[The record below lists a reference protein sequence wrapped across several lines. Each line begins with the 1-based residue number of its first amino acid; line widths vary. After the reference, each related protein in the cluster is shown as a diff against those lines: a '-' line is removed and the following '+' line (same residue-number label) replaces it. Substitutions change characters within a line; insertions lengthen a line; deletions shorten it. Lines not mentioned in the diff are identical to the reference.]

1 MKDRITITIL
11 WHDHR
16 KPLSLSV
23 RKSFLRNLAILLSL
37 VLLLLIS
44 LKAWALWNYVEKWRL
59 LAKKEQLIQRV
70 ADLEEEWKRLDEE
83 RRKIEEKKHRLSHL
97 EKKLLDIQK
106 YLSERGVKINLRGA
120 VGGGRAFEPAHLDYL
135 EALNLFAEETY
146 KSLKG
151 LPIGYPVSGNITSTY
166 GLRKNPFGRGY
177 EFHTG
182 IDIEAPQGTPVRAT
196 ADGVVVL
203 ADRFGNYGKTVII
216 RHPTGYSTL
225 YAHLSRIEV
234 HNGQRIRAGQTI
246 GRVGSTGRSTGPHL
260 HYEVILDNKALDPM
274 KFLVWR

>member
-23 RKSFLRNLAILLSL
+23 RKSSLRNLAILLSL

-44 LKAWALWNYVEKWRL
+44 FKAWALWNYAERWRL
-59 LAKKEQLIQRV
+59 LAQKEQLTQKV

-83 RRKIEEKKHRLSHL
+83 RQKIEEKKHRLSQL

-120 VGGGRAFEPAHLDYL
+120 VGGGGAFEPAHLDHL
-135 EALNLFAEETY
+135 EALNLLAEDIY
-146 KSLKG
+146 KNLRG
-151 LPIGYPVSGNITSTY
+151 LPIGYPVLGNITSTY

-216 RHPTGYSTL
+216 KHPTGYSTL

>member
-16 KPLSLSV
+16 KPLSLSI
-23 RKSFLRNLAILLSL
+23 RKSSLRNLAILLSF

-44 LKAWALWNYVEKWRL
+44 LKVWALWNYVEKWKI
-59 LAKKEQLIQRV
+59 LAQKEQLIQRI
-70 ADLEEEWKRLDEE
+70 ADLEEEWKKFDEE
-83 RRKIEEKKHRLSHL
+83 RQKIEEKKHRLSQL

-120 VGGGRAFEPAHLDYL
+120 VGGGGSFEPAHLDHL
-135 EALNLFAEETY
+135 EALNLLAEDIY
-146 KSLKG
+146 KNLRG
-151 LPIGYPVSGNITSTY
+151 LPIGYPVLGNITSTY

-234 HNGQRIRAGQTI
+234 HNGQRVRAGQTI

>member
-16 KPLSLSV
+16 KPVSLSV
-23 RKSFLRNLAILLSL
+23 KKSSLRKLAILLSL
-37 VLLLLIS
+37 VLLFFIS
-44 LKAWALWNYVEKWRL
+44 FKAWALWNYAERSKL
-59 LAKKEQLIQRV
+59 LAQKEQLMQRV
-70 ADLEEEWKRLDEE
+70 SGLEKEWKRLE
-83 RRKIEEKKHRLSHL
+83 EEKQKMETKKKAISEL
-97 EKKLLDIQK
+97 EKKLLDIQR
-106 YLSERGVKINLRGA
+106 YLMERGIKIGSSGA
-120 VGGGRAFEPAHLDYL
+120 MGGSNAFKPAEIDSL
-135 EALNLFAEETY
+135 ETLKLLAEETY
-146 KSLKG
+146 KSLRS
-151 LPIGYPVSGNITSTY
+151 LPIGYPVSGSITSTF
-166 GLRKNPFGRGY
+166 GLRKNPLGRGY

-182 IDIEAPQGTPVRAT
+182 IDIETPQDTPVRAT

-203 ADRFGNYGKTVII
+203 ADSFGNYGGTII
-216 RHPTGYSTL
+216 LKHPTGYSTL

-234 HNGQRIRAGQTI
+234 HDGQHVKAGQII